1 MGPTIAVFIPIIFII
16 VTGIV
21 ILSAIYFKSREKQL
35 MMEKGLSAEQI
46 YQLLEEKQKNGKTS
60 TAWLKIGIIAVFF
73 GIGLGFGFAMENAT
87 GYDEY
92 MAVSIFV
99 MTGLGF
105 ITSYFVSKKIEAMN
119 ESKEK

>member
-35 MMEKGLSAEQI
+35 MIEKGLSADQI
-46 YQLLEEKQKNGKTS
+46 FQLLEENKKNGKTS

-73 GIGLGFGFAMENAT
+73 GIGLGFGFALENAT
-87 GYDEY
+87 DTEEY

-105 ITSYFVSKKIEAMN
+105 IASYFISKKVEAMN
-119 ESKEK
+119 ELNEK

>member
-35 MMEKGLSAEQI
+35 MIEKGLSADQI
-46 YQLLEEKQKNGKTS
+46 FQLLEENKKNGKTS

-73 GIGLGFGFAMENAT
+73 GIGLGFGFALVNAT
-87 GYDEY
+87 GIEEY

-105 ITSYFVSKKIEAMN
+105 IASYFISKKVEAMN
-119 ESKEK
+119 EQNQK